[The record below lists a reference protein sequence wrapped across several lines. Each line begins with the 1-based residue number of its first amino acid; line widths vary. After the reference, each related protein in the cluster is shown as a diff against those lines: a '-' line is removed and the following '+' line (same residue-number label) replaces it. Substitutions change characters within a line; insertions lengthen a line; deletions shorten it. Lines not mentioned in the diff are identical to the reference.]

1 MSYFISLFMSPCQ
14 INKRSV
20 AALIGDFSSDPTQVA
35 SYVCKLSNVPQLSPN
50 ALATIFDNKVKFP
63 TFFRGISALALS
75 ARSPVLL
82 MRQFGYTSLALIA
95 TTGTFD
101 QACVQEFSAEASKN
115 GLQIVTSQ
123 IVTTGVSPCDPMTF
137 QMAQLKSSKRRVFGL
152 FALNADARCIALAAK
167 TAGLWGAGYVRCVA
181 HSLYRCF

>member
-1 MSYFISLFMSPCQ
+1 MCRL
-14 INKRSV
+14 
-20 AALIGDFSSDPTQVA
+20 A
-35 SYVCKLSNVPQLSPN
+35 NVPQLSPN
-50 ALATIFDNKVKFP
+50 ALASIFDNKLKFP

-75 ARSPVLL
+75 ARSPVHLL
-82 MRQFGYTSLALIA
+82 RQFGYASMALIA

-101 QACVQEFSAEASKN
+101 QTCVQEVSAEASKF

-152 FALNADARCIALAAK
+152 FALNADARCVALAAK
-167 TAGLWGAGYVRCVA
+167 TAGLWGAGYVRCVVRSA
-181 HSLYRCF
+181 DFSQKTHDTIQSI